1 MKVGGQLVFLYFR
14 HMVFWSCIHFPVDNS
29 SLFILCFIADSIS
42 IMHIHHLLF
51 MHSSVGQQ
59 LVSFHI
65 LLNENIAVL
74 SMTMHMFPSY
84 DGLACLFR
92 SDISGS
98 YGSLFLEKKQRGRGL
113 LSDFCNDR
121 AIGIPPLVCKHCI
134 YLASL

>member
-1 MKVGGQLVFLYFR
+1 
-14 HMVFWSCIHFPVDNS
+14 
-29 SLFILCFIADSIS
+29 
-42 IMHIHHLLF
+42 
-51 MHSSVGQQ
+51 MHSFVGQQ

-84 DGLACLFR
+84 DDFVCLFR

-98 YGSLFLEKKQRGRGL
+98 YGSLFLERNRGGGL
-113 LSDFCNDR
+113 LSDFYNDR
-121 AIGIPPLVCKHCI
+121 AIGIPPLVGKHCI